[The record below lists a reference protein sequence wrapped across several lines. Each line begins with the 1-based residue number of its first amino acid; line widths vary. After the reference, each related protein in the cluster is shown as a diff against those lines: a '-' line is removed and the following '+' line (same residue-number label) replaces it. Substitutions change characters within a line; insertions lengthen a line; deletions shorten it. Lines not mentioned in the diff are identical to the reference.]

1 KRRLAYEIGGHTE
14 GYYVLIKFQGNPA
27 AAIELDRIL
36 RITDPVM
43 RHLIVR
49 EYTGRRKS
57 AAAAAQAPAA
67 PATEVAGTAAEAEA
81 EAGAEAGESTGG
93 TGSGAQ
99 SKQDRAAGPATVSGC
114 RTGQWPWPA
123 AVDAGE
129 GTCLLNRVILT
140 GRLAAD
146 PELRYTQA
154 GVAVTNFRIAVDRPF
169 SNLQGERETD
179 FFPVVTWRK
188 LAE

>member
-1 KRRLAYEIGGHTE
+1 VRPYEAMVVLEPGLADDAMEAVLNRITGAITSQGGEVTHLDRWGKRRLAYEIGGHTE

-57 AAAAAQAPAA
+57 AAAADQAPAA

-81 EAGAEAGESTGG
+81 KAGAEAGESTGG

-99 SKQDRAAGPATVSGC
+99 SK
-114 RTGQWPWPA
+114 
-123 AVDAGE
+123 
-129 GTCLLNRVILT
+129 
-140 GRLAAD
+140 
-146 PELRYTQA
+146 
-154 GVAVTNFRIAVDRPF
+154 
-169 SNLQGERETD
+169 
-179 FFPVVTWRK
+179 
-188 LAE
+188 